1 MSKSWWEKMEV
12 TRTSI
17 LAFSLFSWL
26 IFSSGISVLADD
38 TPPGGRPAYLIQAG
52 DRLFVSVWKEEDLQK
67 EVLVR
72 PDGGISFPLAG
83 DMIAEGKSVEELQSA
98 LTEELSKLI
107 PDLTVTVAVKEI
119 LGNKIYVIGKVKSPG
134 EFIVNPNV
142 DVMQA
147 LSIAGGTTTFA
158 ELNNIRILR
167 RIENKQTALPFKYG
181 EVEDGENL
189 EQNIVLQSGDV
200 VVVP

>member
-1 MSKSWWEKMEV
+1 MAV

-17 LAFSLFSWL
+17 VAFGLCSWL
-26 IFSSGISVLADD
+26 ILTSGASVLADD
-38 TPPGGRPAYLIQAG
+38 SLRGERPAYRIQPG
-52 DRLFVSVWKEEDLQK
+52 DLLFVSVWKEQDLQK

-83 DMIAEGKSVEELQSA
+83 DMIADGKSVQELQA
-98 LTEELSKLI
+98 ELTEELSKLI
-107 PDLTVTVAVKEI
+107 PDLTVTVAVREI
-119 LGNKIYVIGKVKSPG
+119 LGNKIYVIGKVEEPG
-134 EFIVNPNV
+134 QFVVNPNV

-147 LSIAGGTTTFA
+147 LSIAGGTTAFA
-158 ELNNIRILR
+158 ALNDIRILR
-167 RIENKQTALPFKYG
+167 RVDSKQIAIPFKYG

-189 EQNIVLQSGDV
+189 EQNIVLQSGDT